1 MNHPAITNH
10 DEYRKPIHVILL
22 FDRWRFVCTVSQYI
36 PEETKSTVSFPVRS
50 STNGR
55 YLVDKN
61 NKPFPILGRTAW
73 FVISQPVSAYQTFID
88 HTVSLGY
95 NSIEIMGITHDP
107 RANHPPF
114 NGDND
119 LPFLKQLDGS
129 AWKGSLVYSDIK
141 KEAPDMTTPNE
152 KYWTYMDNFLSY
164 CESKGILV
172 FFFPGYVGYPDTDQG
187 WMEELVANGTD
198 KAEAYGAWVANR
210 YKNQTNIV
218 WMLLGDMGTF
228 NPPRKNAEAALI
240 KGLKSVSGQQSIH
253 YSAEASSG
261 QNSTD
266 QIDFADQMTLNGVY
280 TWDSVGISTL
290 GRHAYS
296 RQPVLPAFLL
306 EEPYD
311 EEGPDG
317 NNVNP
322 HASQPVRRFQWWG
335 WLSTIGGYI
344 SGNGYVWPFVD
355 PLWKNHLDTQG
366 SRDMSHLNSFI
377 RSIPWW
383 DLVPSGLNG
392 MRNLIT
398 SGGGVDLESGL
409 YCRSSD
415 TGRNTSCGLCT
426 TCPSGK
432 LYG

>member
-1 MNHPAITNH
+1 
-10 DEYRKPIHVILL
+10 L
-22 FDRWRFVCTVSQYI
+22 
-36 PEETKSTVSFPVRS
+36 
-50 STNGR
+50 
-55 YLVDKN
+55 
-61 NKPFPILGRTAW
+61 PFPILGRTAW
-73 FVISQPVSAYQTFID
+73 FVISQPVSDYKTFID

-114 NGDND
+114 NGDGD
-119 LPFLKQLDGS
+119 MPFLKRLDGS
-129 AWKGSLVYSDIK
+129 PWKGSLVYTDIK

-172 FFFPGYVGYPDTDQG
+172 FFFPGYVGYPNTDQG
-187 WMEELVANGTD
+187 WMEELVANGTN
-198 KAEAYGAWVANR
+198 KSETYGAWVAKR
-210 YKNQTNIV
+210 YKNRSNLV

-228 NPPRKNAEAALI
+228 TVPRKNAEAALI
-240 KGLKSVSGQQSIH
+240 KGLKSVPGQQSIH
-253 YSAEASSG
+253 YSAEGSSG

-266 QIDFADQMTLNGVY
+266 QIDFADQMNLNGVY
-280 TWDSVGISTL
+280 TWDSVGIPKQ

-296 RQPVLPAFLL
+296 LKPVLPAYLL

-317 NNVNP
+317 NSVNP

-335 WLSTIGGYI
+335 WLTSIGGYM

-366 SRDMSHLNSFI
+366 SRDMGHLNTFI
-377 RSIPWW
+377 KSIQWW
-383 DLVPSGLNG
+383 NLVPSGLNG
-392 MRNLIT
+392 MRELVT
-398 SGGGVDLESGL
+398 SGNGTDSDQDYIAAAATPDGTILVAYVPPANPGSFTVNTTGMGTVIEGSWYDPTTGTYSKV
-409 YCRSSD
+409 SD
-415 TGRNTSCGLCT
+415 TPFNNTGTCKFT
-426 TCPSGK
+426 TPGPNSTGK
-432 LYG
+432 HDWVLVLIQRQK